1 MVVREELKRDSNCWP
16 LPFLPPKPAVS
27 GYRLYF
33 VCNLFRSQ
41 CRIESKNTLAHLV
54 KVDDCFELR
63 LHWGRELQVG
73 NGRRIGRRFVW
84 FCYGFAS
91 FLFYRWW
98 AFAFALPRT
107 RIQLKKTQQEKQRNK
122 TRKGTTK
129 QERGKQTRSKD
140 KKKEVWESKWAIL
153 ISLEV
158 KIYACQST
166 CPI

>member
-1 MVVREELKRDSNCWP
+1 MKIYLKDRHIG
-16 LPFLPPKPAVS
+16 VS
-27 GYRLYF
+27 DILQL
-33 VCNLFRSQ
+33 VH
-41 CRIESKNTLAHLV
+41 ESDLLSGW
-54 KVDDCFELR
+54 ES
-63 LHWGRELQVG
+63 QVG
-73 NGRRIGRRFVW
+73 TVIGSEGGSFDFAMASPRFYFTGDVEW
-84 FCYGFAS
+84 AF
-91 FLFYRWW
+91 

-107 RIQLKKTQQEKQRNK
+107 RIQLKKTQKEKQTSK

-129 QERGKQTRSKD
+129 LERGKQTRSKD

>member
-1 MVVREELKRDSNCWP
+1 MIVLNEDCIGADNCRLGTVVGSERGSFDFAMASPRFYFTGDDLEGGCGCVCVASNEDPAEENP
-16 LPFLPPKPAVS
+16 
-27 GYRLYF
+27 
-33 VCNLFRSQ
+33 
-41 CRIESKNTLAHLV
+41 
-54 KVDDCFELR
+54 
-63 LHWGRELQVG
+63 
-73 NGRRIGRRFVW
+73 
-84 FCYGFAS
+84 
-91 FLFYRWW
+91 
-98 AFAFALPRT
+98 
-107 RIQLKKTQQEKQRNK
+107 

>member
-1 MVVREELKRDSNCWP
+1 LGPRIAGWERSSDRKEVRLILLW
-16 LPFLPPKPAVS
+16 
-27 GYRLYF
+27 
-33 VCNLFRSQ
+33 
-41 CRIESKNTLAHLV
+41 
-54 KVDDCFELR
+54 LR
-63 LHWGRELQVG
+63 LVFILQVM
-73 NGRRIGRRFVW
+73 IE
-84 FCYGFAS
+84 
-91 FLFYRWW
+91 W
-98 AFAFALPRT
+98 AFALAFALPRT